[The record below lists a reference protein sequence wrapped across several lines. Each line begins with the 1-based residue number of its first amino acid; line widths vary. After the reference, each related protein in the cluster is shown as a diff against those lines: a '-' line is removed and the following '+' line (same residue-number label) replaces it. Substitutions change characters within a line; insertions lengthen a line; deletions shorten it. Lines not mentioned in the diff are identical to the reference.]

1 MQISPLMHVN
11 GFHNHGGSDSN
22 VPDREKHVSITG
34 KASTIMLLA
43 ILFGLVVFIFILS
56 IQVLLIIFASTLL
69 AVILRTFANALSRWT
84 GMKVHWALTLVLLLI
99 VVTIVMAGWFAAPRI
114 VAEMGELR
122 MNLTRS
128 VDTLVDKFA
137 EVPGEEN
144 LAERGEQIRE
154 NLANGGKL
162 WRQVGGVFSTTFGAI
177 GSLLVFLFAGLFFAY
192 NPNLYLSGLLRLFPL
207 SRRDRASE
215 VLTFLGDTLRGWL
228 VGQLISM
235 TILFL
240 TTWIMLSLL
249 GVPLAF
255 ILALMTGLL
264 TFVPYLGPLVAAI
277 PILLVA
283 FIVSPMTALYT
294 ALLYLMIQNVE
305 GNVIMPLV
313 FQKTVHLPPVLSIAG
328 TLILG
333 GILGVPGFILATPL
347 TAVVMVLI
355 QKFYIED
362 VLGDLLEEDV
372 AILPHHRKN
381 PG

>member
-1 MQISPLMHVN
+1 MQISPLMDVKDFQN
-11 GFHNHGGSDSN
+11 PGGSNSN
-22 VPDREKHVSITG
+22 DPSMENRVSFTG
-34 KASTIMLLA
+34 KASVVMLLA
-43 ILFGLVVFIFILS
+43 ILFGLVIIIFMLS
-56 IQVLLIIFASTLL
+56 IQVLMIIFASTLL
-69 AVILRTFANALSRWT
+69 AVILRTSANALSRWT
-84 GMKVHWALTLVLLLI
+84 GMNVNWALSLVLLLI

-114 VAEMGELR
+114 VTEMGELR
-122 MNLTRS
+122 VNLSRS
-128 VDTLVDKFA
+128 VDTLADKFA
-137 EVPGEEN
+137 ELPGEEN
-144 LAERGEQIRE
+144 LADRGEQIRE

-162 WRQVGGVFSTTFGAI
+162 WRRVGGVFSTTFGAI
-177 GSLLVFLFAGLFFAY
+177 GSFLVFVFAGLFFAY
-192 NPNLYLSGLLRLFPL
+192 NPNLYLSGLLRLFPP
-207 SRRDRASE
+207 SRRNRASE
-215 VLTFLGDTLRGWL
+215 VLTSLGDTLRGWL

-255 ILALMTGLL
+255 ILALMTGVL
-264 TFVPYLGPLVAAI
+264 TFVPYIGPLLAAI

-294 ALLYLMIQNVE
+294 ALLYLLIQNVE

-333 GILGVPGFILATPL
+333 GILGVSGFILATPL
-347 TAVVMVLI
+347 TAVGMVLI

-362 VLGDLLEEDV
+362 VLGDSLEDYV
-372 AILPHHRKN
+372 AILPRLRKN
-381 PG
+381 PA